1 MTKYL
6 LKRFLHGALS
16 IICVVGI
23 VMILVYSLM
32 NRDLVFANDSTYTHQ
47 SNNAK
52 YTYMYQ
58 KWEEYGYLDYVP
70 YADYL
75 SMLQKNGELDAETYE
90 SVAKLGNK
98 ASEDSKETAKYV
110 KKFTEYY
117 KSKGYTVE
125 RKDAV
130 TKRGKV
136 ATGGTAILFA
146 YKDESPLVRL
156 WNYFTGIVTVDN
168 IHYVQDDVGERG
180 VTFYWRDPLYGG
192 EKFSPCLIA
201 NGAKHKYLIYTDSS
215 FPFIHQNIV
224 SLNLGTSYTVNAG
237 VDVTTTMTK
246 SQGTY
251 VSSPVIYPT
260 GFEESS
266 ADDLHSA
273 VYAPG
278 SLKDNPVYQAR
289 FTDNYTS
296 VLLNRSGRSKL
307 GYSFLIGIIEVCLAY
322 VVGFPL
328 GIVMARRKDKLVDK
342 IGTLYIVFIIAVPSL
357 AYIFLFKAIGGKLG
371 LPTTFSTENTR
382 WQMYVLPIISLAL
395 PSIATLMKWMRRYM
409 IDQMNSDYVKFARS
423 GGLSEREI
431 FSKHIMKNASV
442 PMLHSVPADVL
453 FAMTGAIITE
463 RVYSVPGAGNLL
475 TIAINKYDNS
485 VIVGM
490 TLFYAVLSV
499 VSLILGDVLM
509 AVVDPR
515 ISFNTKAR

>member
-1 MTKYL
+1 MFRNIGRKVMGL
-6 LKRFLHGALS
+6 ARF
-16 IICVVGI
+16 ICVVGI
-23 VMILVYSLM
+23 VMILVYSMM
-32 NRDLVFANDSTYTHQ
+32 NRDLVFAGDTTFTHQ

-52 YTYMYQ
+52 YTYMFS

-70 YADYL
+70 YTDYL
-75 SMLQKNGELDAETYE
+75 SSLSKEGIIDSETYE
-90 SVAKLGNK
+90 AAAKLGNK
-98 ASEDSKETAKYV
+98 PEKDSETAAKFV
-110 KKFTEYY
+110 SEFTEEYE
-117 KSKGYTVE
+117 SKGYTVE

-136 ATGGTAILFA
+136 ATGGKTALYA
-146 YKDESPLVRL
+146 HKDLSVLVRL
-156 WNYFTGIVTVDN
+156 WRYFTHILSFDN
-168 IHYVQDDVGERG
+168 IHNVEDDVGERG
-180 VTFYWRDPLYGG
+180 LTFTWNDPLYGG
-192 EKFSPCLIA
+192 EKFAPALMG
-201 NGAKHKYLIYTDSS
+201 NGTTHKYLIYTDNR
-215 FPFIHQNIV
+215 FPYIHQNMVTI
-224 SLNLGTSYTVNAG
+224 NLGKSYSVNNG
-237 VDVTTTMTK
+237 VDVTTTM
-246 SQGTY
+246 SRAQGTY
-251 VSSPVIYPT
+251 VTAPVIYPT
-260 GFEESS
+260 GFEEES

-278 SLKDNPVYQAR
+278 SLTDNPVNIAR
-289 FTDNYTS
+289 YDDCYTN
-296 VLLNRSGRSKL
+296 VQLNRSGRSKL
-307 GYSFLIGIIEVCLAY
+307 GYSFLIGIIEVAIAY
-322 VVGFPL
+322 LFGFPL
-328 GIVMARRKDKLVDK
+328 GVIMARRKDKLADK
-342 IGTLYIVFIIAVPSL
+342 ISTAYIIFIIAVPSL

-382 WQMYVLPIISLAL
+382 WQMYILPIISLSL

-431 FSKHIMKNASV
+431 FSKHILKNASV
-442 PMLHSVPADVL
+442 PMLHGLPADIL

-499 VSLILGDVLM
+499 VALILGDVLM